1 MSEYRRVR
9 CLFCTVGKEREAVT
23 LIQERGYGCAIF
35 PQKMQRRLNKS
46 TRQWDEIA
54 WPLLPGYVFLY
65 EMEEERIP
73 SRELLGLRSVVKI
86 LRYGASGEEELAGR
100 DLMFAGWLWRTNG
113 MVEKLKVIEVG
124 ERIEI
129 VDSAFETLRGT
140 IRRVDRR
147 RQTCQVE
154 LDTEG
159 LIRQLWL
166 PYDMIQRLEGEN
178 EDGRVRN

>member
-1 MSEYRRVR
+1 MGEYRRVR
-9 CLFCTVGKEREAVT
+9 CLFCTVGKEREVVT
-23 LIQERGYGCAIF
+23 LIRERGYGWAIF
-35 PQKMQRRLNKS
+35 PQKVQRRLNKS

-65 EMEEERIP
+65 EAEEERIP
-73 SRELLGLRSVVKI
+73 SGELLGLRSVVKI

-113 MVEKLKVIEVG
+113 MVGKLRVMEVG
-124 ERIEI
+124 DRIEI

-154 LDTEG
+154 LDSEG
-159 LIRQLWL
+159 LIRKLWL
-166 PYDMIQRLEGEN
+166 PYDMIQRLEGE
-178 EDGRVRN
+178 DKFPRG